1 MQKIRLLDSKTINK
15 IAAGEVVESP
25 KSVVKELT
33 ENAIDAG
40 ASSVTVEIKD
50 GGISYIRVADN
61 GSGIPKEQVK
71 SAFLRHATSKMSQ
84 IEDLE
89 HIFTLGFRGEA
100 LASIAAVAQVEMLTK
115 TKDEETGTRICIN
128 AGEIEV
134 MEDTACR
141 EGTSITVKNLFYNV
155 PARRKFLKK
164 PATES
169 GYVSDLVNKI
179 ALGHPEV
186 AIQYINNGNTVL
198 HTAGNNDP
206 KTAVFYVY
214 GKDAANNML
223 PISYKKGEYAVNGL
237 IGKPEL
243 CRANRNYEN
252 LFINGRF
259 IKNAV
264 VSSAVEDAYKTKLII
279 GKFPVFVLNLE
290 VEPALVDVNVHPAK
304 LEVRFK
310 NDDEVYEF
318 FYNAVSK
325 ALQET
330 VLIPK
335 AILEK
340 DKKPKEKQPEPE
352 QQTLA
357 DGFKKQEI
365 PAKPAEKPVEKP
377 AERPKFESVILPK
390 AEQPKT
396 EAPKAEAGSSTPIS
410 GGRSVDELLKRRPS
424 TSGVAQK
431 AEPYLKK
438 EPVQEEKV
446 EVPKTEVVQ
455 PKVEP
460 LQKAESPAKNKPEQV
475 EIPVIKE
482 EKQEEKKPFF
492 HDYKIMG
499 QVFRTY
505 WIVEQGECL
514 YLIDQHAAHE
524 RILYEELMKKFKE
537 EKVISQRMLTPLMLN
552 LTPMETEVLRD
563 NKELLESFGFELEDF
578 GGKFALRSTPYLLQ
592 NPSSVGFFTDILDRL
607 AEERITNV
615 YDTKILAVATMACK
629 AAVKGHDVLSVRE
642 AEALIH
648 QLLKLEHPFTCP
660 HGRPTIV
667 ALTRYEMEKMF
678 KRIQN

>member
-50 GGISYIRVADN
+50 GGISYIRVSDN

-71 SAFLRHATSKMSQ
+71 SAFLRHATSKMTQ

-115 TKDEETGTRICIN
+115 TREEETGTRILIS
-128 AGEIEV
+128 AGEIEA
-134 MEDTACR
+134 MEDAACR

-169 GYVSDLVNKI
+169 GYVSDLINKI

-223 PISYKKGEYAVNGL
+223 PISYKKGEYAVSGL

-318 FYNAVSK
+318 FYHAVSK
-325 ALQET
+325 TLQET

-335 AILEK
+335 AVLEK
-340 DKKPKEKQPEPE
+340 KSKEKQSVSE
-352 QQTLA
+352 QQILTETL
-357 DGFKKQEI
+357 KKPETPEKAVEI
-365 PAKPAEKPVEKP
+365 ETEKSLEKPKMESVILSKEEKAKLDLPKAEKPVETRTVVS
-377 AERPKFESVILPK
+377 A
-390 AEQPKT
+390 
-396 EAPKAEAGSSTPIS
+396 
-410 GGRSVDELLKRRPS
+410 GGRSVDELLKRKPS
-424 TSGVAQK
+424 GFGVAQK

-438 EPVQEEKV
+438 EPVKQELPKAEPV
-446 EVPKTEVVQ
+446 QESVKTEP
-455 PKVEP
+455 PKQAEFP
-460 LQKAESPAKNKPEQV
+460 LQ
-475 EIPVIKE
+475 KE
-482 EKQEEKKPFF
+482 EKQAGKKSFF
-492 HDYKIMG
+492 HDYKIIG

-552 LTPMETEVLRD
+552 LTPMETEVLRN

-592 NPSSVGFFTDILDRL
+592 NPTGMGFFTDILDRL

-648 QLLKLEHPFTCP
+648 QLLQLEHPFTCP

-667 ALTRYEMEKMF
+667 ELTRYEMEKMF